1 MEGLLSPLKTT
12 VISDNDPKEP
22 HLVALDAEQGD
33 KSAQHFVLK
42 SPEDALEA
50 LRSKPDSDLLTRVL
64 RWLDSSSADVERFNI
79 KIPGP
84 KAAQI
89 IFVLVADI
97 VPDYWKSLTGN
108 ITSVQFK
115 QKRVLLRCLSNVSGI
130 GAITARLRFFL
141 DLEDEPQREG
151 QSSKSNRCQGL
162 EELLGV
168 LESLLNRNGF
178 ISSIWVDINSL
189 ISNSSQR
196 ALVWKELTNTLAGG
210 RLLALVAEA
219 VHVINKSSPDT
230 SEGSWLGSGSQY
242 CSWLGKNTAQMLSNL
257 REKPKED
264 WKAFAL
270 LVNRALKLGYTGRST
285 PQLHMGVLIGV
296 RIKISLWRQ
305 HAQV

>member
-1 MEGLLSPLKTT
+1 MEALLSPLKTT
-12 VISDNDPKEP
+12 VVSDNDLKEP

-33 KSAQHFVLK
+33 KSVHHFALK
-42 SPEDALEA
+42 SPEDSLEA
-50 LRSKPDSDLLTRVL
+50 LKSKPDADLLTRIL
-64 RWLDSSSADVERFNI
+64 RWLDSSSADLERFNI

-89 IFVLVADI
+89 IFVLVTDI
-97 VPDYWKSLTGN
+97 VPDYWQSLTGN

-115 QKRVLLRCLSNVSGI
+115 QKRVLIRCLSNVSGI

-141 DLEDEPQREG
+141 DLEHEPQRDG
-151 QSSKSNRCQGL
+151 QSSKSNSCQGL

-168 LESLLNRNGF
+168 LESLLNGDGF
-178 ISSIWVDINSL
+178 VSSIWVDINSL

-196 ALVWKELTNTLAGG
+196 ALVWKEFTNTLAGG

-219 VHVINKSSPDT
+219 FHIINKSSPDT

-242 CSWLGKNTAQMLSNL
+242 CSWLGRNISHMLSSL
-257 REKPKED
+257 REKPRED

-270 LVNRALKLGYTGRST
+270 LVNKALKLGYTGRST

-296 RIKISLWRQ
+296 RIKISLWKQ